1 MRAALVDR
9 ESRIAHPE
17 RTSTDAKAGRDAVL
31 PRFLDLLKRVESKAG
46 DDGICGVGV
55 CMPGPIDPVSGVLY
69 NPPNLPGWDG
79 FSLKSWLQEQFD
91 YPVAV
96 GNDANLAALAEHRYG
111 AGRGHDNVVYLTLS
125 TGVGGGLILDGKMYV
140 GGKGYAAEI
149 GHMTIDQ
156 HGPVAP
162 NGVVGSLEYL
172 ASGTA
177 VGRIA
182 RERLAQGEES
192 ALRDLCGGDVEKVDA
207 AMVSEAA
214 RAGDALAKSVMD
226 GVAHSLGTGIV
237 NVLHIFDPDV
247 IVLGGGLSN
256 SLDLL
261 TPGIERQIDTHAMAN
276 FRGRRPIV
284 KSALGDDAG
293 LLGAAALVFADVD
306 GG

>member
-1 MRAALVDR
+1 
-9 ESRIAHPE
+9 
-17 RTSTDAKAGRDAVL
+17 
-31 PRFLDLLKRVESKAG
+31 
-46 DDGICGVGV
+46 
-55 CMPGPIDPVSGVLY
+55 
-69 NPPNLPGWDG
+69 
-79 FSLKSWLQEQFD
+79 
-91 YPVAV
+91 
-96 GNDANLAALAEHRYG
+96 
-111 AGRGHDNVVYLTLS
+111 
-125 TGVGGGLILDGKMYV
+125 
-140 GGKGYAAEI
+140 
-149 GHMTIDQ
+149 
-156 HGPVAP
+156 
-162 NGVVGSLEYL
+162 
-172 ASGTA
+172 
-177 VGRIA
+177 
-182 RERLAQGEES
+182 
-192 ALRDLCGGDVEKVDA
+192 VDA